1 METKEEKV
9 KKLVDFAKE
18 VNKLNA
24 EIRDLGIEGLEVKDL
39 EIPLEEDTPVEE
51 TQEPQAPQ
59 SLEDIAAEINAINAR
74 ARELGLHGI
83 VDIDLGSK
91 QEKSGQAEELHV
103 EEMTMEEPV
112 SPVTEETEV
121 DSHSSVLEELGF
133 DYSSVTGKTEKVED
147 TVQDELYRQEVFENI
162 KNLYGHN
169 YEMIQALWKMIANNQ
184 QILEI
189 LARSESTQSIASQ
202 YYPFAASKINDIEL
216 PEYSRYDSDSEK
228 AALVI
233 GLMEQLDVTI
243 KGAEVVNIIME
254 EALKYADEIM
264 KLLQKEEEMRREDFE
279 NEMRKR
285 FSDMLFR

>member
-18 VNKLNA
+18 VNRLNA
-24 EIRDLGIEGLEVKDL
+24 EIRKLGIEGLEVKDL
-39 EIPLEEDTPVEE
+39 EIPLEEASVEE
-51 TQEPQAPQ
+51 TQESQAPQ
-59 SLEDIAAEINAINAR
+59 SLENIAAEINAINAR

-103 EEMTMEEPV
+103 EETTMEEPV

-147 TVQDELYRQEVFENI
+147 TVQDELYRQEVFKNI
-162 KNLYGHN
+162 KNLYEHN
-169 YEMIQALWKMIANNQ
+169 YEMIQALWKMIESNQ

-189 LARSESTQSIASQ
+189 LAKSESTQSIASQ

-228 AALVI
+228 AALAI

-254 EALKYADEIM
+254 EASKYADEII
-264 KLLQKEEEMRREDFE
+264 KLLQREEEMRREDFE
-279 NEMRKR
+279 NEMRNR
-285 FSDMLFR
+285 LSDMLFR

>member
-24 EIRDLGIEGLEVKDL
+24 EIRKLGIEGLEVKDL
-39 EIPLEEDTPVEE
+39 EIPLEEASVEE
-51 TQEPQAPQ
+51 TQESQAPQ
-59 SLEDIAAEINAINAR
+59 SLENIAAEINAINAR

-103 EEMTMEEPV
+103 EETTMEEPV

-147 TVQDELYRQEVFENI
+147 TVQDELYRQEVFKNI
-162 KNLYGHN
+162 KNLYEHN
-169 YEMIQALWKMIANNQ
+169 YEMIQALWKMIESNQ

-189 LARSESTQSIASQ
+189 LAKSESTQSIASQ

-228 AALVI
+228 AALAI

-254 EALKYADEIM
+254 EASKYADEII
-264 KLLQKEEEMRREDFE
+264 KLLQREEEMRREDFE
-279 NEMRKR
+279 NEMRNR
-285 FSDMLFR
+285 LSDMLFR